1 MERKH
6 RATRFALT
14 LIAVAVLMPMIL
26 TFIYSLCAPAEMTE
40 YMNSRGN
47 YSDDSLMEVKL
58 APEQF
63 SLSQYYKILIEDEAV
78 LRLFCNSAMYTV
90 AILIGQGLVIPAMAY
105 ALSRFRFPFRD
116 SLFFGIIML
125 MLLPFQVTMV
135 PNVLTLREMDL
146 MNTVWAVILP
156 SCFSPFYIF
165 LLRQYM
171 VGLPREVLE
180 AAEIDGAGTVRCF
193 FHIILPVCKP
203 IIGCA
208 VALSF
213 ADCWNMVEQPLTY
226 LAENARLQP
235 LSVMFNQFSATP
247 SGVEFAGAT
256 LYILPA
262 LFIYLYFQ
270 KDILDG
276 IQLSELK

>member
-6 RATRFALT
+6 RGTRFALT
-14 LIAVAVLMPMIL
+14 LIAVAILMPMIL
-26 TFIYSLCAPAEMTE
+26 TFIYSLCAPSEMVD
-40 YMNSRGN
+40 YMGSRNN
-47 YSDDSLMEVKL
+47 YSDDELMEVKL
-58 APEQF
+58 APKQF
-63 SLSQYYKILIEDEAV
+63 SLSQYYRILIEDEAV
-78 LRLFCNSAMYTV
+78 LRLFCNSSLYT
-90 AILIGQGLVIPAMAY
+90 ILIIIGQGLIIPAMAY

-116 SLFFGIIML
+116 TLFFAVIML

-135 PNVLTLREMDL
+135 PNVLTLRNMGL
-146 MNTVWAVILP
+146 MNTIWAVILP

-171 VGLPREVLE
+171 VGLPKEILE
-180 AAEIDGAGTVRCF
+180 AAEIDGAGTFRCF

-226 LAENARLQP
+226 LAENAELMP
-235 LSVMFNQFSATP
+235 LSVMFNQLSSSP

-262 LFIYLYFQ
+262 LLIYLYFQ
-270 KDILDG
+270 RDILDG
-276 IQLSELK
+276 IQLTELK